1 MKYVPR
7 LEKSEGRGT
16 GYEAGVDS
24 VEVTCEADGNPQPNV
39 VWRKSG
45 DGESLFSVGKH
56 LRFNPVKRGDGGTYY
71 CMARNRQF
79 FFQLNFHILL
89 FNDPRLF
96 LENL

>member
-1 MKYVPR
+1 MHR
-7 LEKSEGRGT
+7 LEKPEGRGT
-16 GYEAGVDS
+16 GFEAGVDS

-79 FFQLNFHILL
+79 VFQLNFHTL
-89 FNDPRLF
+89 
-96 LENL
+96 